1 MRQRLSAQCDR
12 FRNLKATA
20 IEDEETA
27 YVFAFAPVKPFE
39 PANGD
44 ALLAEFKSGLPKDV
58 NFHDFEWGNGGAR
71 VIVDGRRSADAV
83 RDMFNKNPRLKR
95 LDVAIFPGGLLD

>member
-1 MRQRLSAQCDR
+1 VV
-12 FRNLKATA
+12 
-20 IEDEETA
+20 ETA
-27 YVFAFAPVKPFE
+27 WSLNLCELPAAEGFQGFFE

-44 ALLAEFKSGLPKDV
+44 ALLAELKSGLPTDV